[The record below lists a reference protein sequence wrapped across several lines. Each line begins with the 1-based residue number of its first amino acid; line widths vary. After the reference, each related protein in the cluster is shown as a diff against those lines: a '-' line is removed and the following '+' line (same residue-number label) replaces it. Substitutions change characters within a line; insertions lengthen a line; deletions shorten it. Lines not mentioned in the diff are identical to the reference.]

1 MTRRDFPRSFI
12 SIRSFIFLFFL
23 PSLSLFS
30 FNLLDWDGPP
40 YHKSSSTSWR
50 RSSSARMADDPVMVE
65 DEDQKTRCTMGT
77 MTTRGGRRRMTTRRS
92 NVIKRNHRRPIYP
105 LKRVYSINQPPPFPP
120 SHVKLP
126 LGSHD
131 QPRGRFF
138 FFLNF
143 LFYPASTRGHHT
155 APSPIPAPHCSTS
168 THCNCHG
175 LWNLQPRRIQIFSGV
190 SLELELLEFVGVV
203 DRDWTKEIREI
214 NF

>member
-23 PSLSLFS
+23 PSLSPFS

-120 SHVKLP
+120 PTWNYPSVATINRGG
-126 LGSHD
+126 GS
-131 QPRGRFF
+131 FF
-138 FFLNF
+138 FKFSFLSS
-143 LFYPASTRGHHT
+143 LDARP
-155 APSPIPAPHCSTS
+155 PHCTF
-168 THCNCHG
+168 TYTRTT
-175 LWNLQPRRIQIFSGV
+175 L
-190 SLELELLEFVGVV
+190 
-203 DRDWTKEIREI
+203 
-214 NF
+214 